1 MLWRFIKAKVTLN
14 SSTSQN
20 PPASSLP
27 IGPGEGSDTTVMN
40 EVLPTAGSCILQG
53 FKRIQVVEPTGY
65 SHFTKL
71 AQMLRWLENQASY
84 QLSRIHLIKL
94 LLTLL
99 CQ

>member
-14 SSTSQN
+14 SSSTSQN
-20 PPASSLP
+20 PPGSSLP

-65 SHFTKL
+65 YSHLTKL
-71 AQMLRWLENQASY
+71 AQMLRWLENQASS

-94 LLTLL
+94 LLT
-99 CQ
+99 